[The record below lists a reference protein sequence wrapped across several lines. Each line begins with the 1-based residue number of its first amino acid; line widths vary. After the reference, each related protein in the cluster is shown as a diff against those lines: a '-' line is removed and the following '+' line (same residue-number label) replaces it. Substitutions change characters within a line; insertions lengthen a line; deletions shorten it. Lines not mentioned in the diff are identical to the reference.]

1 MATSKRRRPY
11 IDGHGNPGTAIVV
24 APTPETVEGL
34 LSTDIT
40 TGLLKTTILVSLSG
54 SIVQTISMA
63 DLSAWTVTGN
73 KLTLYSQDNKQII
86 LTFNTTSDAQNA
98 ELRIADMLNGGT
110 Y

>member
-11 IDGHGNPGTAIVV
+11 IDGHGNPGTAKIT
-24 APTPETVEGL
+24 PTPETVEGL

-63 DLSAWTVTGN
+63 DLSAWLVTGS

-86 LTFNTTSDAQNA
+86 LTFKTANDAKDA